1 MMSEADV
8 SQVLPSADSAD
19 GSTDSSQARARELLH
34 LLGEGDATIGTAES
48 LTGGLVC
55 AALTAIPGSSTCVV
69 GSVVSY
75 ATHIKHQVLGVDA
88 DVLARQ
94 GAVSVQVAEQMA
106 AGIRAL
112 LDCDYGIATTGV
124 AGPEAGQGGTDRGE
138 VRVGEVYIASVG
150 PQGSW
155 VEELHLT
162 GSRAEIRQ
170 ETVRAVLSLVTR
182 QVRQDR
188 LNEA

>member
-1 MMSEADV
+1 MTSDADV

-19 GSTDSSQARARELLH
+19 GSADGNQARARELLH
-34 LLGEGDATIGTAES
+34 LLVEGDATIGTAES

-55 AALTAIPGSSTCVV
+55 AELTAISGSSACVV

-94 GAVSVQVAEQMA
+94 GAVSAQVAEQMA
-106 AGIRAL
+106 TGIRAL
-112 LDCDYGIATTGV
+112 LGCDYGIATTGV
-124 AGPEAGQGGTDRGE
+124 AGPDAGLGGTDRGE
-138 VRVGEVYIASVG
+138 VRVGEVYIAAAG
-150 PQGSW
+150 PRASW

>member
-1 MMSEADV
+1 MKPDADV
-8 SQVLPSADSAD
+8 SQVLPSADSVD
-19 GSTDSSQARARELLH
+19 NSVDSGQARARELLH
-34 LLGEGDATIGTAES
+34 VLGEKGATIGTAES

-55 AALTAIPGSSTCVV
+55 AELTAIPGSSACVV
-69 GSVVSY
+69 GSVISY
-75 ATHIKHQVLGVDA
+75 ATHIKHQLLGVDA

-94 GAVSVQVAEQMA
+94 GAVSAQVAEQMA
-106 AGIRAL
+106 VGIREL
-112 LDCDYGIATTGV
+112 LGCDYGVATTGV
-124 AGPEAGQGGTDRGE
+124 AGPELGLGGTDRGD

-150 PQGSW
+150 PQGCW

-162 GSRAEIRQ
+162 GSRAVIRQ
-170 ETVRAVLSLVTR
+170 ETVWAALSLVTR